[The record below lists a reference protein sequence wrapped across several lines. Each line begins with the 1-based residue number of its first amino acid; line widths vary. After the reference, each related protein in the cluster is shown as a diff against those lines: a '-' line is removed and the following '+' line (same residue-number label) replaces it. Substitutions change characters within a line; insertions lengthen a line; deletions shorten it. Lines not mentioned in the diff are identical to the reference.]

1 LEFNQEMVCLIQEI
15 NKADIEERRV
25 LLGLSVERAEF
36 LAACSHNDAG
46 EGRPMHLCR
55 VEKTIP
61 YLDLPLL
68 KEAHRL
74 GIGLKDTADMF
85 GWTVE
90 KVASYGIPFRK
101 TSIAPRTTGT
111 RPYNLFPPENE

>member
-1 LEFNQEMVCLIQEI
+1 MVCLLQEI
-15 NKADIEERRV
+15 NKADFEERRV

-46 EGRPMHLCR
+46 DGRPMHLNR
-55 VEKTIP
+55 LDKTIP

-85 GWTVE
+85 GWPVAKVE
-90 KVASYGIPFRK
+90 SYGIPFRE
-101 TSIAPRTTGT
+101 TSIIPKTTGP
-111 RPYNLFPPENE
+111 RPYNLFLPENE